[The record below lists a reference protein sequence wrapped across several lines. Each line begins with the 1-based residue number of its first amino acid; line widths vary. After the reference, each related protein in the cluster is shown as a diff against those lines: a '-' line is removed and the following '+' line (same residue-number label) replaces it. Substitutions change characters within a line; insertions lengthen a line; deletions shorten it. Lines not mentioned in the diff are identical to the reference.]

1 VSANTVIHRI
11 VRPAVRAIAPS
22 GVTPNQITTL
32 RLATGIAA
40 AVTFA
45 LDAGPWQATGAAIFL
60 LSMLLDRADG
70 ELARQT
76 GQSSPA
82 GHHYD
87 LLSDCF
93 SNIIAFLGIG
103 IGQMVYLGLLGPVL
117 GALAGGA
124 VGIVFWQLHILQIG
138 NLRGYEITRGV
149 LIDPDDL
156 LVFVPVLIW
165 IGAAVPM
172 LWAAAVITPLAAL
185 WLAVSGT
192 RQARARQQP

>member
-1 VSANTVIHRI
+1 MSASTVIHRI

-22 GVTPNQITTL
+22 GITPNQITTL

-82 GHHYD
+82 GHRYD

-103 IGQMVYLGLLGPVL
+103 IGQMVHLGLLGPIL
-117 GALAGGA
+117 GAVAGGA
-124 VGIVFWQLHILQIG
+124 VGILFWQLHILQIG
-138 NLRGYEITRGV
+138 NLRGYEMARGI

-156 LVFVPVLIW
+156 LVFVPLLIW
-165 IGAAVPM
+165 VGAAVPM

-185 WLAVSGT
+185 WLALSGT
-192 RQARARQQP
+192 RRAQAGQQP

>member
-1 VSANTVIHRI
+1 MSANTVIHRI

-22 GVTPNQITTL
+22 GITPNQITTL

-82 GHHYD
+82 GHRYD

-103 IGQMVYLGLLGPVL
+103 IGQMVHLGLLGPIL
-117 GALAGGA
+117 GAVAGGA
-124 VGIVFWQLHILQIG
+124 VGILFWQLHILQIG
-138 NLRGYEITRGV
+138 NLRGYEMARGI

-156 LVFVPVLIW
+156 LVFVPLLIW
-165 IGAAVPM
+165 VGAAVPM

-185 WLAVSGT
+185 WLALSGT
-192 RQARARQQP
+192 RRAQAGQQP

>member
-22 GVTPNQITTL
+22 GITPNQITTL

-40 AVTFA
+40 AVAFA
-45 LDAGPWQATGAAIFL
+45 LDAGPWQATGATIFL

-82 GHHYD
+82 GHRYD

-103 IGQMVYLGLLGPVL
+103 IGQMAHLGALGPVL

-124 VGIVFWQLHILQIG
+124 VGILFWQLHILQIG
-138 NLRGYEITRGV
+138 SLRGYEMARGV

-165 IGAAVPM
+165 IGAAIPM
-172 LWAAAVITPLAAL
+172 LWAAAVITPLVAL
-185 WLAVSGT
+185 WLAVSGM
-192 RQARARQQP
+192 RRVRAGQQP